1 MDGHK
6 NMDSSGVE
14 PKVDLLQWNVS
25 ETGTFIKELFSEEI
39 SRKFEGKETCVC
51 PGVCTCGHACVC
63 MTY

>member
-14 PKVDLLQWNVS
+14 PKVDLLQWDVS

-39 SRKFEGKETCVC
+39 SRKFEGKI
-51 PGVCTCGHACVC
+51 
-63 MTY
+63 